1 MLRTPALVSQ
11 MILLASLLVGL
22 PAPALSSPDFFD
34 DSTLTGNI
42 RSYFQSQDFERQADK
57 SAYSLGGKLKL
68 ETGSLKG
75 FKAGT
80 AYYGATDFDINRDVS
95 GKPNLFP
102 SSIGTFG
109 EAYLQYNNNATL
121 IRIGRQLVDTPFMNP
136 SDAHIAPVTFLA
148 YSLVNNSLE
157 NFKFTAMHITE
168 VKRRQNN
175 GFENTGKFITD
186 RLGLTPDDTD
196 GATVLGVKWEKGN
209 LKVQGWE
216 YYYPDFY
223 NLIYF
228 QGDLKF
234 AEVSGIKPFL
244 SIQAG
249 KQFDIEGSLVGSI
262 DATAF
267 GVKLGAEAGNANMTY
282 AYNYLPENR
291 GNFQNGGFV
300 SPFSYATDA
309 LYTNSLDGG
318 LTSKSSAFVG
328 GAHKW
333 MITYDFSETIWS
345 KFSYTFFDL
354 IKSAGGKDSKE
365 INIDLMYKFQ
375 GIFKGLSLRN
385 RLAIVVSDRQSENLI
400 ENRIQMQYVF
410 GNLL

>member
-1 MLRTPALVSQ
+1 MV
-11 MILLASLLVGL
+11 LLISLLVGL
-22 PAPALSSPDFFD
+22 PAPSISAPKIFK
-34 DSTLTGNI
+34 DSTLSGNI

-75 FKAGT
+75 FKLGT
-80 AYYGATDFDINRDVS
+80 AYYWATDFDINRDVS

-121 IRIGRQLVDTPFMNP
+121 VRLGRQLIDTPFMNP
-136 SDAHIAPVTFLA
+136 ADAHITPIAFLG
-148 YSLVNNSLE
+148 YSLVNNSIE
-157 NFKFTAMHITE
+157 NFELTALHITE

-175 GFENTGKFITD
+175 GFENTGKFMTD
-186 RLGLTPDDTD
+186 RLGLTTDDTD
-196 GATVLGVKWEKGN
+196 GATVLGVKWEKDN
-209 LKVQGWE
+209 LTVQGWE
-216 YYYPDFY
+216 YYFPDFY
-223 NLIYF
+223 NQVYF
-228 QGDLKF
+228 QGDMKL
-234 AEVSGIKPFL
+234 AEVSGIKPYL

-267 GVKLGAEAGNANMTY
+267 GVKLGAKAGNANMNY
-282 AYNYLPENR
+282 AYNYLPKNR

-333 MITYDFSETIWS
+333 TIAYDFSKTIWS
-345 KFSYTFFDL
+345 EFSYTFFDL
-354 IKSAGGKDSKE
+354 IKSVGGKDSQE
-365 INIDLMYKFQ
+365 INFDLMYKFQ
-375 GIFKGLSLRN
+375 GIFKGLTLRN
-385 RLAIVVSDRQSENLI
+385 RLAIVDSDRQSENLI
-400 ENRIQMQYVF
+400 ENRLQMQYVF
-410 GNLL
+410 DGLL